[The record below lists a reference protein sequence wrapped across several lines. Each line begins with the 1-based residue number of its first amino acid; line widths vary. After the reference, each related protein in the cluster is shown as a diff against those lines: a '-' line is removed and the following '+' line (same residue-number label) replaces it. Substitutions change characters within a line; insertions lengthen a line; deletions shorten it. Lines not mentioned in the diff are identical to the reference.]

1 MKKGGNN
8 IIPFPVSSIEKIES
22 VEEYDL
28 ETTYHIVD
36 IITEELEELG
46 YDLDQTQ
53 KRDIGVLANLLFAS
67 FQRNHKNNEHIFHYI
82 LDECDTMIKAAKAYI
97 DTLDD
102 AAETDNELDD
112 GEPSNDNNRL

>member
-1 MKKGGNN
+1 MKKDGSN
-8 IIPFPVSSIEKIES
+8 IIPFPRSSVEKIEG

-46 YDLDQTQ
+46 YDLDQKQ

-82 LDECDTMIKAAKAYI
+82 LDECDTMIKAAKEYI
-97 DTLDD
+97 DALDNP
-102 AAETDNELDD
+102 AEPDNELDD